1 MADAEPYNHNLP
13 IEAYRA
19 ALQYELTTVPLERER
34 KAAIVDELE
43 ALGNR
48 TAVENRAGVESAGG
62 IRAGVAP
69 GTGPVDADQ
78 TVGRHADTPSADG
91 H

>member
-1 MADAEPYNHNLP
+1 MADTEPWNHNLS
-13 IEAYRA
+13 IDAYRA

-34 KAAIVDELE
+34 KAAIVAELE

-48 TAVENRAGVESAGG
+48 TAVENRAGVEAAGG
-62 IRAGVAP
+62 VRAGVAP

-78 TVGRHADTPSADG
+78 TVGRHADAPAPG